1 MTTLTTKAREGMTSD
16 MVRAADEMIAE
27 LMDLGPEGAA
37 QVALMA
43 SMTDTEFQTVVT
55 LWGQKGTAATDAFVS
70 SVETHTPPL
79 VQVAVDTWVAEQ
91 DVRTWIQQQRVMSI
105 LVRATLPDLNGA
117 TSGSGRYGFASG
129 GPIPGSSPHPRADN
143 ITIRATA
150 GEYLHQV
157 PAVNYWGGGFMDAV
171 NRMDKAAVVSQVAG
185 YAYGGQVGVPVYVGG
200 PHGGGSVASA
210 TSAPIDYDRLARA
223 MSHVQIGLNGQVVSQ
238 SVDQWIGARVR

>member
-1 MTTLTTKAREGMTSD
+1 
-16 MVRAADEMIAE
+16 
-27 LMDLGPEGAA
+27 
-37 QVALMA
+37 MA

-70 SVETHTPPL
+70 SVAVHDPPVIPL
-79 VQVAVDTWVAEQ
+79 VVETASAYAVIAALRREAGRTIYVNAAGQ
-91 DVRTWIQQQRVMSI
+91 DVGFRTGPGRTIG
-105 LVRATLPDLNGA
+105 RA
-117 TSGSGRYGFASG
+117 FG
-129 GPIPGSSPHPRADN
+129 GPVPGSSPHPRADN

-185 YAYGGQVGVPVYVGG
+185 YAYGGQVGVPMYVGG

-210 TSAPIDYDRLARA
+210 TSAPIDYDRLAAA
-223 MSHVQIGLNGQVVSQ
+223 MSRVTLTMDGRVVAQ
-238 SVDQWIGARVR
+238 SADSWIGGRIR